1 MRFSISSLLE
11 TRSSALLYG
20 PRVNRRYQRSFI
32 AHAQKPERTS
42 DLRPVSALIAIA
54 IGLGVWLLPQ
64 PAKVSDQGRLMLA
77 MFIGTIAA
85 IIGKAMPLGGLSM
98 IAIVLVAANH
108 VTSNDPGDAIRNAI
122 R

>member
-1 MRFSISSLLE
+1 
-11 TRSSALLYG
+11 
-20 PRVNRRYQRSFI
+20 
-32 AHAQKPERTS
+32 
-42 DLRPVSALIAIA
+42 
-54 IGLGVWLLPQ
+54 
-64 PAKVSDQGRLMLA
+64 MLA